1 MPAANIKNVT
11 FALPVTMMDEIRQL
25 AKKQRQSSINSLVRE
40 ALEHYLEEKRREE
53 IRQDMLEASR
63 DPAAGPALHQFFG
76 TTAFH
81 RIDPASQR
89 TLNRLRDGLK
99 RVRLEVE

>member
-40 ALEHYLEEKRREE
+40 ALERYLEEKQKEE
-53 IRQDMLEASR
+53 IRHDMLEASC
-63 DPAAGPALHQFFG
+63 DPLFLADVKSCAAS
-76 TTAFH
+76 FH
-81 RIDPASQR
+81 HVDREGVP
-89 TLNRLRDGLK
+89 
-99 RVRLEVE
+99 EW

>member
-25 AKKQRQSSINSLVRE
+25 AKKQRHSSINSLVRE
-40 ALEHYLEEKRREE
+40 ALERYLEEKRREE

-63 DPAAGPALHQFFG
+63 DPLFLADVKNCAA
-76 TTAFH
+76 AFRH
-81 RIDPASQR
+81 TDRE
-89 TLNRLRDGLK
+89 GLP
-99 RVRLEVE
+99 EW